1 MNLPGVARLA
11 DAARAAR
18 AGDAPRGADQASAPF
33 VLPQPGASTTQ
44 GADAR
49 ATQAAAREARN
60 ERGSTRAAREPAQDR
75 VAQRHDA
82 APGAGRPASEDPQ
95 RPASQSRI
103 AEAHGERD
111 ERREAAVDDMRE
123 PEAVGAADTGPSA
136 DVANGRA
143 EDAPM
148 EAAEAAARGEALP
161 GAAPGAPSPDAGL
174 PARMLALL
182 GATPEAQRDVGA
194 SLASAMPDASPG
206 APSADTELPVL
217 TLALPGVMSRVP
229 RDAGSALASS
239 MPGASPA
246 SVRGASAGPALHSP
260 TSGLPGVSGP
270 LPAPSSTGSGMPAGS
285 LPGPAVVPDGGNPFA
300 ALAALVARA
309 APGDEAT
316 RSDRADLPPLVDPS
330 ATPTDAP
337 ASLPGAA
344 RATSDV
350 AATRLQFAAPVVL
363 PARPELGMDEA
374 FDQRILW
381 MAEQRIGQAEMR
393 VSPEGAG
400 PIDVRLQID
409 GHRVSAQ
416 FSAANADVRQA
427 LEAGLERLRDLLG
440 QRGMELADAQV
451 GQQHARPG
459 QGGAPTA
466 RGAAD
471 VADDADS
478 PVTTVRALRA
488 RGLVDEYV

>member
-33 VLPQPGASTTQ
+33 VLPQPGASNTQ
-44 GADAR
+44 GAGAR

-60 ERGSTRAAREPAQDR
+60 ERGSTRDAREPAQDR
-75 VAQRHDA
+75 VAQRRDA
-82 APGAGRPASEDPQ
+82 APGAGRPASVDPQ

-103 AEAHGERD
+103 AEADGERD
-111 ERREAAVDDMRE
+111 ERREAAVDMRE

-161 GAAPGAPSPDAGL
+161 SAAPGASSPDAGL
-174 PARMLALL
+174 PTRMLALL
-182 GATPEAQRDVGA
+182 GAMPEAQHDAGA
-194 SLASAMPDASPG
+194 SLASAMP
-206 APSADTELPVL
+206 
-217 TLALPGVMSRVP
+217 
-229 RDAGSALASS
+229 
-239 MPGASPA
+239 GASPA
-246 SVRGASAGPALHSP
+246 SVQGASAGPALHSP

-270 LPAPSSTGSGMPAGS
+270 LPAPTPTPSSTGSGMPAGS

-300 ALAALVARA
+300 ALAALVAQA

-316 RSDRADLPPLVDPS
+316 RSDRADLPPLIDPS

-337 ASLPGAA
+337 APLPGAA

-459 QGGAPTA
+459 QGGAPAA